1 MTRKILCPTD
11 GTDHSSVAVIQAAE
25 MAAKFASALTLCVVN
40 IAHGGARGS
49 TINHWTAQ
57 EVTKILDDAEALA
70 LKHGA
75 GVVHRVDIISR
86 EAAAGIVQYGEQN
99 GYDHIVMGTG
109 DKRGMSRLMLGS
121 VAADVSG
128 RAHCTVTVAR

>member
-11 GTDHSSVAVIQAAE
+11 GTDHSNQAVIQAAE
-25 MAAKFASALTLCVVN
+25 IAARFGASLTLCVVN
-40 IAHGGARGS
+40 VAHGGARGP
-49 TINHWTAQ
+49 IIKHWENDA
-57 EVTKILDDAEALA
+57 VAKILDDATALA
-70 LKHGA
+70 AKHGMSD
-75 GVVHRVDIISR
+75 VHRVDIVSR
-86 EAAAGIVQYGEQN
+86 EAAAGIVGYAEEN

-109 DKRGMSRLMLGS
+109 DKRGVSRLVLGS